1 VKASESLSK
10 SVVLLAIV
18 SGAVG
23 ALGAA
28 TFREALFAL
37 ERLLHGNA
45 GHLVAA
51 AQALSW
57 WQRLLFPC
65 LGGIAAGIVLHL
77 GARWIGSENRIEYLE
92 AIALERR
99 RVDTRSTLL
108 RSSSSLISVAT
119 GASIGRE
126 GAMVQV
132 AAVAGHQLNRVI
144 PVTDQEYRS
153 LIACAAAAGLATA
166 YNAPLASALF
176 VGEVALSAHAL
187 PQLVPVLLAAVTGNA
202 IAQLTFG
209 ATPIFAADSLDI
221 GSLWM
226 VPAWIA
232 VGAISG
238 GTAPLFV
245 RLLGWARDCFARM
258 SLTLPVQL
266 GLGGALVGAMSVV
279 EPRIWGNGY
288 SVIDDLL
295 HQPWTVGLLAQ
306 VLLLKIFATAATAG
320 SGAVGGVFTPTLL
333 VGACIGQLVWIGA
346 QLLVPEALL
355 GTPMAYAA
363 LGMGAL
369 LAATTHAPMMAIL
382 MILEMTGHQPLTLPL
397 AVVCATGYIVARAA
411 RSPSI
416 YAESLSR
423 AAQAGSRGDG

>member
-1 VKASESLSK
+1 M
-10 SVVLLAIV
+10 LLAIV

-23 ALGAA
+23 SVGAA
-28 TFREALFAL
+28 AFREALFEL

-65 LGGIAAGIVLHL
+65 VGGIAAGIMLHL
-77 GARWIGSENRIEYLE
+77 GARWIGAENRAEYLE
-92 AIALERR
+92 AIALGQRL
-99 RVDTRSTLL
+99 VDPRSTLV

-132 AAVAGHQLNRVI
+132 AAVAGHLLTRVI
-144 PVTDQEYRS
+144 PATHQEYRL

-176 VGEVALSAHAL
+176 VGEVALGAQAL
-187 PQLVPVLLAAVTGNA
+187 PRLVPVLLAAITGNA

-209 ATPIFAADSLDI
+209 AAPIFAADSLDI
-221 GSLWM
+221 GSLWTT
-226 VPAWIA
+226 PAWIS
-232 VGAISG
+232 VGAIAG
-238 GTAPLFV
+238 GIAPIFV
-245 RLLGWARDCFARM
+245 RLLGWAHDRFACM
-258 SLTLPVQL
+258 SMLLRLQL
-266 GLGGALVGAMSVV
+266 GLGGLLVGAMSVA
-279 EPRIWGNGY
+279 EPRIWGKWLQRHRRSAPSTLDIAAARASAAAESLRDRRHSRIGRRGWRVLAPG
-288 SVIDDLL
+288 SV
-295 HQPWTVGLLAQ
+295 
-306 VLLLKIFATAATAG
+306 
-320 SGAVGGVFTPTLL
+320 
-333 VGACIGQLVWIGA
+333 
-346 QLLVPEALL
+346 L

-369 LAATTHAPMMAIL
+369 LAATTQAPMMAIL
-382 MILEMTGHQPLTLPL
+382 MILEMTGRQSLTLPL
-397 AVVCATGYIVARAA
+397 AAACVTGYLVAGAL

-416 YAESLSR
+416 YAESLSHNVQP
-423 AAQAGSRGDG
+423 ASPDEG

>member
-1 VKASESLSK
+1 MA
-10 SVVLLAIV
+10 VVLLAIV
-18 SGAVG
+18 SGAFG
-23 ALGAA
+23 AFGATA
-28 TFREALFAL
+28 FREALFEL

-57 WQRLLFPC
+57 WQRVLFPC

-77 GARWIGSENRIEYLE
+77 GARWSGCGNRAEYLE
-92 AIALERR
+92 AIALGHR
-99 RVDTRSTLL
+99 RVDARSTLV

-132 AAVAGHQLNRVI
+132 AVVAGHLLTRVI
-144 PVTDQEYRS
+144 PATAQEYR
-153 LIACAAAAGLATA
+153 LVVACAAAAGLATA

-176 VGEVALSAHAL
+176 VGEVALGAQAL
-187 PQLVPVLLAAVTGNA
+187 PRLVPIVLAAITGNA

-209 ATPIFAADSLDI
+209 AAPIFAADSLDI
-221 GSLWM
+221 GSLWTA
-226 VPAWIA
+226 PAWIA
-232 VGAISG
+232 VGAIG
-238 GTAPLFV
+238 GGIAPIFV
-245 RLLGWARDCFARM
+245 RLLGWAHDRFARM
-258 SLTLPVQL
+258 SISLPLQL
-266 GLGGALVGAMSVV
+266 GLGGVLVGAMSVA

-288 SVIDDLL
+288 SVIDGLL
-295 HQPWTVGLLAQ
+295 HQPWTLPLLAQ
-306 VLLLKIFATAATAG
+306 VLLLKVFATAATAG

-333 VGACIGQLVWIGA
+333 VGACIGQMVGIGA
-346 QLLVPEALL
+346 QMLVPGTVV

-382 MILEMTGHQPLTLPL
+382 MILEMTGHQSLTLPL
-397 AVVCATGYIVARAA
+397 AAACMTGYLVASAA

-423 AAQAGSRGDG
+423 DVQPTSPDQG

>member
-1 VKASESLSK
+1 MDI
-10 SVVLLAIV
+10 VLLAILSGIAGSV
-18 SGAVG
+18 S
-23 ALGAA
+23 AA
-28 TFREALFAL
+28 AFREALFAL

-51 AQALSW
+51 AQALLW

-77 GARWIGSENRIEYLE
+77 GMRWMGSRSHTEYLE
-92 AIALERR
+92 AISPGRR
-99 RVDTRSTLL
+99 RVDPRSTFV

-132 AAVAGHQLNRVI
+132 AAVAGHLLNRVI
-144 PVTDQEYRS
+144 PVVGKRYR
-153 LIACAAAAGLATA
+153 LLVACASAAGLATA

-176 VGEVALSAHAL
+176 VGEIALSAQAL
-187 PQLVPVLLAAVTGNA
+187 PRLVPILLAAIVGNA
-202 IAQLTFG
+202 IAQAIFG
-209 ATPIFAADSLDI
+209 AAPIFSAGLLDI
-221 GSLWM
+221 GSLWTA
-226 VPAWIA
+226 PAWIA
-232 VGAISG
+232 VGAIAG
-238 GTAPLFV
+238 GIAPLFV
-245 RLLGWARDCFARM
+245 RLLGWTRNRFAAM
-258 SLTLPVQL
+258 ATSLPLRL
-266 GLGGALVGAMSVV
+266 GIGGLLVGAMSIA

-295 HQPWTVGLLAQ
+295 HQPWTLALLVQ
-306 VLLLKIFATAATAG
+306 VLLLKVFATAATAG

-333 VGACIGQLVWIGA
+333 IGACIGQLVQIGTHS
-346 QLLVPEALL
+346 LVPAAAL
-355 GTPMAYAA
+355 GMPMVYAA

-382 MILEMTGHQPLTLPL
+382 MILEMTGHQSLTLPL
-397 AVVCATGYIVARAA
+397 ATSCVTGYLVALTL

-416 YAESLSR
+416 YAESLAR
-423 AAQAGSRGDG
+423 TRPAKLPEMV

>member
-1 VKASESLSK
+1 MKAQAPQSMA
-10 SVVLLAIV
+10 VVLLAIV
-18 SGAVG
+18 SGALG

-28 TFREALFAL
+28 AFREALFAL

-51 AQALSW
+51 AQALPW

-77 GARWIGSENRIEYLE
+77 GARWTGSGNRTEYLE
-92 AIALERR
+92 AIALGHR
-99 RVDTRSTLL
+99 RVDPRSTLL
-108 RSSSSLISVAT
+108 RSASSLISVAT

-132 AAVAGHQLNRVI
+132 AAVAAHLLNRVI
-144 PVTDQEYRS
+144 RVTDQEYRL

-176 VGEVALSAHAL
+176 VGEVALGAHAL
-187 PQLVPVLLAAVTGNA
+187 PRLVPVLLAAVTGNA
-202 IAQLTFG
+202 IAQLSFG

-238 GTAPLFV
+238 GIAPLFV
-245 RLLGWARDCFARM
+245 RLLGWAHDRFARM
-258 SLTLPVQL
+258 SLSLPLQL
-266 GLGGALVGAMSVV
+266 GLGGALVGAMSVA

-288 SVIDDLL
+288 SVIDGLL
-295 HQPWTVGLLAQ
+295 HQPWTLPLLAQ
-306 VLLLKIFATAATAG
+306 VLLLKVFATAATAG

-333 VGACIGQLVWIGA
+333 VGACIGQLVGIGA
-346 QLLVPEALL
+346 QSLVPETML

-369 LAATTHAPMMAIL
+369 LAATTHAPRMAIL

-397 AVVCATGYIVARAA
+397 AVVCVAGYLVARAA

-423 AAQAGSRGDG
+423 TAQAESPRDD

>member
-1 VKASESLSK
+1 M

-23 ALGAA
+23 SLGAA
-28 TFREALFAL
+28 AFREALFEL

-51 AQALSW
+51 AQALLW

-65 LGGIAAGIVLHL
+65 VGGIAAGIVLLL
-77 GARWIGSENRIEYLE
+77 GARWIGSGSRAEYLE
-92 AIALERR
+92 AIALGRR
-99 RVDTRSTLL
+99 RVDPRSTLV

-132 AAVAGHQLNRVI
+132 AAVAGHLLTRVI
-144 PVTDQEYRS
+144 PATDQEYR
-153 LIACAAAAGLATA
+153 LLVACAAAAGLATA

-176 VGEVALSAHAL
+176 VGEVALSAQAL
-187 PQLVPVLLAAVTGNA
+187 PRLVPVLLAAIVGNA

-209 ATPIFAADSLDI
+209 AAPIFSADSLDI
-221 GSLWM
+221 GSLWSA
-226 VPAWIA
+226 PAWIA
-232 VGAISG
+232 VGAIAG
-238 GTAPLFV
+238 GVAPLLL
-245 RLLGWARDCFARM
+245 RLLASARTGFARLSM
-258 SLTLPVQL
+258 SLPLQL
-266 GLGGALVGAMSVV
+266 GIGGLLVGAMSIA

-288 SVIDDLL
+288 SVIDGLL
-295 HQPWTVGLLAQ
+295 HQPWTALLLAQ
-306 VLLLKIFATAATAG
+306 VLLLKAFATAATAG

-333 VGACIGQLVWIGA
+333 LGACLGQLVGLGV
-346 QLLVPEALL
+346 QMLVPGTVV

-382 MILEMTGHQPLTLPL
+382 MILEMTGHQSLTLPL
-397 AVVCATGYIVARAA
+397 AAACVSGYLVARVV

-416 YAESLSR
+416 YAESLEGE
-423 AAQAGSRGDG
+423 AQSSSEQS